1 MKTLRYLKSV
11 TAWAAVFAVWLPAAA
26 QRHPRELPEPAPLK
40 FSPPKPAEFTLNNGL
55 RIFYLEDREL
65 PLVYINGVLK
75 LGSIYEPAEKTG
87 LAALTGT
94 VLRTGGTTKLSGDD
108 INEELEFLAAT
119 IEASIGGEFGS
130 VSANCQRKDLQ
141 RVLELYADIL
151 MHPEFRQDKIDLAKN
166 QQLESIRRRWDMPMQ
181 AGFLLFGEKI
191 FGADHPSGRRV
202 SPKTLAAVN
211 RQDLV
216 DYHARYFAPNNM
228 IIGLCGDLTQ
238 AEAKAMLT
246 AAFKGWKKKEVKFP
260 PVPALV
266 EKADGAVYFAQKDTP
281 QANVFLG
288 HLGVRRLNP
297 DEYKIELMN
306 YILGGGG
313 FTARLMKELRSNR
326 GLTYGV
332 YGGVMEDRDRG
343 MFIISSPLKAEKC
356 VEALGLIKKIV
367 RDMQVNPVSDDEISE
382 AKNATINSFVFRFQ
396 QRNQILAQYLNL
408 KLLGYPA
415 NYLDRYID
423 NVRKITKA
431 DIQEAAK
438 KYMDPDKMIVLV
450 VGDEKRFDKPLS
462 AVGKVVRID
471 LDKIIA
477 AERAESK

>member
-1 MKTLRYLKSV
+1 MKTHRYLKSITV
-11 TAWAAVFAVWLPAAA
+11 WAAVLAVWLPAAA
-26 QRHPRELPEPAPLK
+26 QRHPRELSAPAPLK
-40 FSPPKPAEFTLNNGL
+40 FTPPKPAEFVLNNGL
-55 RIFYLEDREL
+55 RVFYLEDREL
-65 PLVYINGVLK
+65 PLVYVSGVLK
-75 LGSIYEPAEKTG
+75 LGNIYEPVEKAG
-87 LAALTGT
+87 LSSLTGT
-94 VLRTGGTTKLSGDD
+94 VLRTGGTKTLSGDD

-119 IEASIGGEFGS
+119 IEASIGAESGS

-141 RVLELYADIL
+141 RVLELYADIV
-151 MHPEFRQDKIDLAKN
+151 MNPEFRQDKIELAKN

-202 SPKTLAAVN
+202 SPKTLAAIS

-228 IIGLCGDLTQ
+228 MIGVCGDLSQ
-238 AEAKAMLT
+238 AEAKSML
-246 AAFKGWKKKEVKFP
+246 AAVFKGWKKKEVRFP
-260 PVPALV
+260 AVPALV
-266 EKADGAVYFAQKDTP
+266 ERADGAVYYARKDTP

-297 DEYKIELMN
+297 DEYKLELMN

-326 GLTYGV
+326 GLTYGI

-343 MFIISSPLKAEKC
+343 MFVISSPLKAEKC
-356 VEALGLIKKIV
+356 VEALGLIKEIV
-367 RDMQVNPVSDDEISE
+367 KDLQVNPVSEEEIAE

-396 QRNQILAQYLNL
+396 QRNQILAQYLGL
-408 KLLGYPA
+408 KRLGYPPD
-415 NYLDRYID
+415 YLDRYID
-423 NVRKITKA
+423 NIRKVTKA
-431 DIQEAAK
+431 DIQEVAK

-462 AVGKVVRID
+462 AFGKVVTIE
-471 LDKIIA
+471 LDKIVA